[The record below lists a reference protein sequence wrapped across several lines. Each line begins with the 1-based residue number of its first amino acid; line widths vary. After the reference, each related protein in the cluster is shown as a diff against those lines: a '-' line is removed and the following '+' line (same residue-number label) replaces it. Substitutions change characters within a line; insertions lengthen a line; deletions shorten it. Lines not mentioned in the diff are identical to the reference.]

1 LFADVFETLGIV
13 LVIAALSA
21 GAVVIVSPIVATSP
35 SWILLGT
42 WLFLRGI
49 EGLSLRTICRRRN
62 DRDIAGAVT
71 GASFPHLFPPPR
83 PRGGG

>member
-1 LFADVFETLGIV
+1 

-35 SWILLGT
+35 LWILLGT

-49 EGLSLRTICRRRN
+49 EGLSLRTI
-62 DRDIAGAVT
+62 AGALSVVAGT
-71 GASFPHLFPPPR
+71 IAISLVR
-83 PRGGG
+83 